1 MRLITNSSYS
11 KSIVYYP
18 GVDFPYRWTS
28 SNPAVYNRVV
38 LAGGYAEEP
47 GAVGVS
53 EEPRYMLFMAEG
65 GVEYA
70 MSADGSR
77 RLKVEALDY
86 LGVSKSL
93 LENIAYR
100 GFANGA
106 IGDGSWFVFTPRGR
120 MLVMA
125 RFTPLTPSDVFTPS
139 DSYRKIRVRIEP
151 EPLEFDYGSSR
162 MVRDWAGRI
171 DGSRW
176 SFNGKSPASNS
187 LSGIGRSVSE

>member
-1 MRLITNSSYS
+1 MRLITNSPHR
-11 KSIVYYP
+11 KSVVYYP
-18 GVDFPYRWTS
+18 GVDFPYRWTA
-28 SNPAVYNRVV
+28 SNPAVYHRVV

-70 MSADGSR
+70 MSADGER
-77 RLKVEALDY
+77 RLKVEAFDY

-93 LENIAYR
+93 LGNITYR

-106 IGDGSWFVFTPRGR
+106 IGGGSWFVFTPRGR

-125 RFTPLTPSDVFTPS
+125 RFMPLTPSDVFTQY
-139 DSYRKIRVRIEP
+139 DSYRKIRIRIDP
-151 EPLEFDYGSSR
+151 EPLEFDYGTSR

-176 SFNGKSPASNS
+176 SVNGKSPASSS
-187 LSGIGRSVSE
+187 LSGIGRSVSP